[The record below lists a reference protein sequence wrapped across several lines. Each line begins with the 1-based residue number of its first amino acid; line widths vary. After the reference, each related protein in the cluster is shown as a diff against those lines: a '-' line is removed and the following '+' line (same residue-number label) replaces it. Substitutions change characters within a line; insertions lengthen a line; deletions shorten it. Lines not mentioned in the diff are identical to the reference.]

1 MNMKVGVLHTNTR
14 RSRERGFTLIEL
26 MVALTVGLLL
36 LLMAVQI
43 FSAIRSGQLLQS
55 GLASVQ
61 EDGRIA
67 LHLVAEEV
75 RKAGFRPAV
84 WNDPLAGYHP
94 VTANSV
100 NGASNGN
107 DTLQFMYMDPRD
119 CNGTLNAVI
128 DPETL
133 EARALYKRLTF
144 TVDGTA
150 NLNWTCEYGQTP
162 TALATQI
169 SNQTIIDGVDS
180 FQILY
185 GVDTDLPPDMSVN
198 EWTTADAISPETSI
212 CLQSQFRCEAE
223 GLLGSITNGI
233 PISIQIGLLVRSP
246 DVVGS
251 AIDTQTFT
259 VLDVAVP
266 APNFGDNRDF
276 AIRKLYTTTITL
288 RNLTI

>member
-1 MNMKVGVLHTNTR
+1 MNMKVSTL
-14 RSRERGFTLIEL
+14 RSSTHKSNERGFTLIEL

-36 LLMAVQI
+36 LMMTIQI

-75 RKAGFRPAV
+75 RKAGFRTTV

-100 NGASNGN
+100 NGASSGN
-107 DTLQFMYMDPRD
+107 DTLQFMYMDGQD
-119 CNGTLNAVI
+119 CNGLLNTVI
-128 DPETL
+128 DPETS
-133 EARALYKRLTF
+133 EARALYKQLTF

-162 TALATQI
+162 VNLATQI
-169 SNQTIIDGVDS
+169 NNQTIINGVES

-198 EWTTADAISPETSI
+198 EWATADAISPETSI

-246 DVVGS
+246 EVVGS
-251 AIDTQTFT
+251 GNDTQTFT
-259 VLDVAVP
+259 VLDVAVS
-266 APNFGDNRDF
+266 APSFGDNRDR

>member
-1 MNMKVGVLHTNTR
+1 MNMKVSTL
-14 RSRERGFTLIEL
+14 RSSTHSSNERGFTLIEL

-36 LLMAVQI
+36 LMMTIQI

-75 RKAGFRPAV
+75 RKAGFRTTV

-100 NGASNGN
+100 NGASSGN
-107 DTLQFMYMDPRD
+107 DTLQFMYMDGRD
-119 CNGTLNAVI
+119 CNGLLNAVI
-128 DPETL
+128 DPETS
-133 EARALYKRLTF
+133 EARALYKQLTF

-162 TALATQI
+162 VNLATQI
-169 SNQTIIDGVDS
+169 NNQTIINGVES

-185 GVDTDLPPDMSVN
+185 GVDTDIPPDMSVN
-198 EWTTADAISPETSI
+198 EWATADTFSPETSI

-233 PISIQIGLLVRSP
+233 PLSIQIGLLVRSP
-246 DVVGS
+246 EVVGS
-251 AIDTQTFT
+251 ANDTQTFT
-259 VLDVAVP
+259 VLDVNVP
-266 APNFGDNRDF
+266 APNFGDNRDR

>member
-1 MNMKVGVLHTNTR
+1 MNMKVSTPHTNTP
-14 RSRERGFTLIEL
+14 RSKERGFTLIEL

-36 LLMAVQI
+36 LLLTVQI

-67 LHLVAEEV
+67 LHLVAKEV
-75 RKAGFRPAV
+75 RKAGFRPTV
-84 WNDPLAGYHP
+84 WNEPLAGYHP

-100 NGASNGN
+100 NGTSNGN
-107 DTLQFMYMDPRD
+107 DTLQFMYMDGRD
-119 CNGTLNAVI
+119 CNGTLNAAI

-133 EARALYKRLTF
+133 EARALYKRVTL
-144 TVDGTA
+144 TVDIND
-150 NLNWTCEYGQTP
+150 NLRWTCEYGQTP
-162 TALATQI
+162 TTLATQI
-169 SNQTIIDGVDS
+169 NNQTIIDGVDS

-185 GVDTDLPPDMSVN
+185 GVDTDLPPDYSVN
-198 EWTTADAISPETSI
+198 EWTTADAISPETSV

-251 AIDTQTFT
+251 TIDTQTFT
-259 VLDVAVP
+259 VLDVTVP

>member
-1 MNMKVGVLHTNTR
+1 MNMKVSTLHSNTHR
-14 RSRERGFTLIEL
+14 FKEHGFTLIEL
-26 MVALTVGLLL
+26 MVALTVGVL
-36 LLMAVQI
+36 LLMMTIQI

-75 RKAGFRPAV
+75 RKAGFRPTV

-107 DTLQFMYMDPRD
+107 DTLQFMYMDGRD
-119 CNGTLNAVI
+119 CNGLLNTVI

-133 EARALYKRLTF
+133 EARALFKRLTF
-144 TVDGTA
+144 TVDVNA
-150 NLNWTCEYGQTP
+150 NLRWNCEYGQAP
-162 TALATQI
+162 ASLATQI
-169 SNQTIIDGVDS
+169 NNQTIINGVES

-198 EWTTADAISPETSI
+198 EWATADTISPETSI

-246 DVVGS
+246 EVVGS
-251 AIDTQTFT
+251 GNDTQTFT

-266 APNFGDNRDF
+266 APSFGDNRDR